1 MLIGK
6 LGPVMQ
12 VAYVVDDVDAAIALW
27 NKLGIGPFFVSRH
40 IQYAEQTYRGQHTE
54 CDITAAFAYSGD
66 LQIELVEQH
75 NAAPSA
81 FADFQNRY
89 GAGVQHVGLLSND
102 IAADTATL
110 ADQGFSPLHRTLSSI
125 GVETVFFEPPLLGGT
140 VLELIQA
147 SPLITEGFAQM
158 KAAAQA
164 WDGTGPSVIEF

>member
-27 NKLGIGPFFVSRH
+27 SKLGVGPFFVSRH
-40 IQYAEQTYRGQHTE
+40 VRYAEQTYRGEYTN

-66 LQIELVEQH
+66 LQIELVQQH
-75 NAAPSA
+75 NAAPSV
-81 FADFQNRY
+81 FADFRSRY
-89 GAGVQHVGLLSND
+89 GAGVQHFGVLSND
-102 IAADTATL
+102 IAADTAAL
-110 ADQGFSPLHRTLSSI
+110 ADQRFFPLHRTVSSI
-125 GVETVFFEPPLLGGT
+125 GVETVFFEPPLIGGT

-147 SPLITEGFAQM
+147 SPLITGGFAQM

-164 WDGTGPSVIEF
+164 WDGNGPSVIEL